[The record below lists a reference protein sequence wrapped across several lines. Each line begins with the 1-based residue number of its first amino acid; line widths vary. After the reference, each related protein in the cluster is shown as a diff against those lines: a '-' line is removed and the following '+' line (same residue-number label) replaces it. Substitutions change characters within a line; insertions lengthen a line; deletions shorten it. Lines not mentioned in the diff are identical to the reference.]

1 MSRKPE
7 QLVWDSLRL
16 KSSGK
21 ILFQRH
27 EDRFSA
33 GIPDLS
39 GVFRC
44 VQFWCELKHADGSK
58 RLLLR
63 QRQLNWMLERSTRG
77 VDTILLA
84 RRGPH
89 EWAGC
94 SVDESTYPELIRGVD
109 FNRLAVLGRLE
120 VNPVELIERLL
131 HDNSCSSCAYE

>member
-16 KSSGK
+16 KSLGK

-27 EDRFSA
+27 EDRYSA

-39 GVFRC
+39 GIKHGI
-44 VQFWCELKHADGSK
+44 QFWCELKHADGSK

-63 QRQLNWMLERSTRG
+63 QRQLIWSLERSAHG
-77 VDTILLA
+77 VAAILLA

-94 SVDESTYPELIRGVD
+94 LVDSSTYPELTKGVD
-109 FNRLAVLGRLE
+109 FNRLSHLGRID
-120 VNPVELIERLL
+120 VCPVELIERLL
-131 HDNSCSSCAYE
+131 VDCSKG

>member
-16 KSSGK
+16 KSLGK

-27 EDRFSA
+27 EDRYSA

-39 GVFRC
+39 GIKRR

-63 QRQLNWMLERSTRG
+63 QRQLTWSLERSAHG
-77 VDTILLA
+77 VPAILLA
-84 RRGPH
+84 RREPH

-94 SVDESTYPELIRGVD
+94 LVDSSTYPELTGGVD
-109 FNRLAVLGRLE
+109 FNRLSHLGRID
-120 VNPVELIERLL
+120 VCPVELIERLL
-131 HDNSCSSCAYE
+131 VDCSKG